1 MVVDGLSD
9 ISEKAIVFFTEKD
22 EEKQVIHYSVFVIER
37 VRSSFFN
44 LVIYQSPGTQGK
56 LNVVQLSTTKAKVET
71 CLLDPCRQC
80 DWQWKTAF
88 IAYIFMIAWDVY
100 KVSSNSNFPL
110 SISDDSR
117 TKYYDIDY
125 LKLLWTWIEWNTY
138 IINYV
143 PCCLIYMFCRKF

>member
-1 MVVDGLSD
+1 
-9 ISEKAIVFFTEKD
+9 
-22 EEKQVIHYSVFVIER
+22 VFVIER

-44 LVIYQSPGTQGK
+44 LVIYLSPGTQGK
-56 LNVVQLSTTKAKVET
+56 LNVVQLSISVSTHAKADRKRLDWTTKAKVET
-71 CLLDPCRQC
+71 CSLDPCRQC

-125 LKLLWTWIEWNTY
+125 FKLHSEWN
-138 IINYV
+138 IYV
-143 PCCLIYMFCRKF
+143 MNLNRMKHLS